1 MAEVPPMF
9 KTALLPCVSPPVPLK
24 AVPTVKIVLLVRVT
38 PVTVILEM
46 EIAVVPPISWLFVAN
61 VCTPVPAVKVAP
73 LWVIPPRKV
82 TASFAELSHVP
93 PASIVTSPTKIFV
106 PVSEVM
112 FTVPSIV
119 VGPVTVDV
127 TPLN

>member
-1 MAEVPPMF
+1 MF
-9 KTALLPCVSPPVPLK
+9 KIAPLPWVRPPVPIK
-24 AVPTVKIVLLVRVT
+24 AVSTVKVVLLVRVI
-38 PVTVILEM
+38 PVTVTLGI
-46 EIAVVPPISWLFVAN
+46 EIAVAPPIAWSFVLK